1 MGATYLKSFKTEIQI
16 AFSFGLSGSF
26 YMLVNFL
33 FSPTHP
39 VWFGMV
45 CFFFFFSSLLLLI
58 PLLTLN
64 CNPMFFVRWVCW
76 VFPPTRKW
84 QHLPSPLQGTLRN
97 LSHLLLRDGAGVCV
111 VHWCV
116 QKQHFDCSGVGLY
129 NFKECLDFLRLVD
142 YSLDTA

>member
-45 CFFFFFSSLLLLI
+45 CFFFFF
-58 PLLTLN
+58 
-64 CNPMFFVRWVCW
+64 FFIAVVD
-76 VFPPTRKW
+76 PTSNSE
-84 QHLPSPLQGTLRN
+84 L
-97 LSHLLLRDGAGVCV
+97 
-111 VHWCV
+111 
-116 QKQHFDCSGVGLY
+116 
-129 NFKECLDFLRLVD
+129 
-142 YSLDTA
+142 